1 MPYQLVHD
9 SLSKDTVMALR
20 QLLDYAERGELTG
33 IAFAATFK
41 RYRYITNVAGLLAK
55 NPTFCRGA
63 IRALDDDLAL
73 IIRHRDPEETK

>member
-9 SLSKDTVMALR
+9 TFSKDTVAALR

-41 RYRYITNVAGLLAK
+41 RMRYITNVAGLLAK

-63 IRALDDDLAL
+63 IKALDDDLAL

>member
-1 MPYQLVHD
+1 MPYRLVQD
-9 SLSKDTVMALR
+9 TISRDTVTALR

-33 IAFAATFK
+33 IAFAATFRK
-41 RYRYITNVAGLLAK
+41 MRYITNVAGLLAK

-73 IIRHRDPEETK
+73 IIRHRDPEETR